1 MSETVRTLV
10 ESLLMIGAITGA
22 IVWYAVVAGRRE
34 GRETLDARQL
44 PRTTVQKRVLPH
56 LDPDAHLGRRGA
68 E

>member
-34 GRETLDARQL
+34 DCELHGTEPARL
-44 PRTTVQKRVLPH
+44 IAKKGVLPH
-56 LDPDAHLGRRGA
+56 LDPDAHLGHSGA